1 MSPLVKILQPSG
13 KIDAVRGNQLRR
25 EISEVVETKPDIV
38 LIDFQDVTF
47 MDSSGLGALLS
58 AFKTVRSA
66 GGKFYICSVKDQVQ
80 MLFELTK
87 MDRVLEKFANRDE
100 FNQKVLGVS

>member
-1 MSPLVKILQPSG
+1 MSPVVKILQPSG
-13 KIDAVRGNQLRR
+13 TIDAIKGNQLRR
-25 EISEVVETKPDIV
+25 DINDMMETKPDIV
-38 LIDFQDVTF
+38 LIDLQDVTF

-66 GGKFYICSVKDQVQ
+66 GGKLYICSVNDQVR
-80 MLFELTK
+80 MLFELTR

-100 FNQKVLGVS
+100 FNQQVLGTT